1 MTTAK
6 LTNSKELATEI
17 MDSLDA
23 IRRDGGTREDE
34 FAKVEWHVRR
44 IVRMTHNTILDQRKA
59 T

>member
-1 MTTAK
+1 MTPAK

-17 MDSLDA
+17 MASLDA
-23 IRRDGGTREDE
+23 IRRDGGTRDDE
-34 FAKVEWHVRR
+34 LATVEWHVRR